1 MRIFLATSKVTW
13 DETVQNV
20 KNLRL
25 EIQSETV
32 QNNST
37 GQDRQAVQYIIS
49 TTTVGANWNKTADI
63 PGVLVQFMIVFM
75 LAADQKFPCFITK
88 KFHSH
93 FR

>member
-13 DETVQNV
+13 NETIQNIR
-20 KNLRL
+20 NLRL

-49 TTTVGANWNKTADI
+49 TTTVEANLNKTADI
-63 PGVLVQFMIVFM
+63 PGVLVQFMIVFV
-75 LAADQKFPCFITK
+75 LAADLKFPCFITK